1 MSDPLRLQ
9 WIKSLRQFRT
19 GVRTLHRLG
28 ALDRVC
34 DEVYE
39 LRNLGSPSPIRSVHS
54 YAMTRPPKWSDPYW
68 LTLLSTCIYEGR
80 YTQELLRGFALSAV
94 IHYKFG
100 RPEPR
105 RVVDAMNEVL
115 KSKRALLKESFYN
128 IHYSEVKSDE

>member
-1 MSDPLRLQ
+1 MTDALRPQ

-28 ALDRVC
+28 ALERVC

-39 LRNLGSPSPIRSVHS
+39 LRNLGSPIRSVHS

-80 YTQELLRGFALSAV
+80 YTQELLRGFALASPV
-94 IHYKFG
+94 TLSSG
-100 RPEPR
+100 LRRPTAEG
-105 RVVDAMNEVL
+105 VVDAMEFVIKNNRASL
-115 KSKRALLKESFYN
+115 KKLFYN
-128 IHYSEVKSDE
+128 IHYSEVKSDG

>member
-28 ALDRVC
+28 ALEQVC
-34 DEVYE
+34 DEVRHLHDLSAAVAPY
-39 LRNLGSPSPIRSVHS
+39 RMATAPD
-54 YAMTRPPKWSDPYW
+54 WDDPYW

-80 YTQELLRGFALSAV
+80 YTQELLRGFALSAPA
-94 IHYKFG
+94 IR
-100 RPEPR
+100 RPVSGA
-105 RVVDAMNEVL
+105 VVATMNEVL
-115 KSKRALLKESFYN
+115 RNKRALLKESFYN

>member
-28 ALDRVC
+28 ALEQVC
-34 DEVYE
+34 DEAQQ
-39 LRNLGSPSPIRSVHS
+39 LRTLTGGWRMVAAPDWGHS
-54 YAMTRPPKWSDPYW
+54 HW

-80 YTQELLRGFALSAV
+80 YTQELLRGFALSAP
-94 IHYKFG
+94 ITMQSGFK
-100 RPEPR
+100 RPTPR
-105 RVVDAMNEVL
+105 GVVAAMNEVL